1 MGGKVGLREEAWRGV
16 EIIIN
21 SLFLRVRGQGK
32 VEGRD
37 EERGRN
43 NY

>member
-1 MGGKVGLREEAWRGV
+1 MRREV